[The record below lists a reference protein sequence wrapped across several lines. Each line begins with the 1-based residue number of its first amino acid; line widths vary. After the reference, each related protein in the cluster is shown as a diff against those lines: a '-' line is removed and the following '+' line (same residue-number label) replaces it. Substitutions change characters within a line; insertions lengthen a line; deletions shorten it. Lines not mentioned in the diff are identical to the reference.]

1 MNLKYIKILT
11 IFIMSIFYVRIGIL
25 HFTNPQYFLN
35 IMPPYLPFHLELVY
49 LSGFLEIFLGL
60 LLLIKKYRF
69 YAGWGII
76 LLLIAV
82 FPANIYLAQ
91 SIEAQTLL
99 GITQK
104 TAILRLPFQIPML
117 LLAYWHTKS
126 FSDIL

>member
-11 IFIMSIFYVRIGIL
+11 IFIMSIFYVRIGVL

-49 LSGFLEIFLGL
+49 LSGFLEIFLGV

>member
-1 MNLKYIKILT
+1 MKKE
-11 IFIMSIFYVRIGIL
+11 V
-25 HFTNPQYFLN
+25 
-35 IMPPYLPFHLELVY
+35 
-49 LSGFLEIFLGL
+49 
-60 LLLIKKYRF
+60 IKKYRF

>member
-1 MNLKYIKILT
+1 
-11 IFIMSIFYVRIGIL
+11 MSIFYVRIGVL

-35 IMPPYLPFHLELVY
+35 IMPPYLSFHLELVY